1 MQLNDTH
8 PTLTIPELMR
18 LLMDDQR
25 VVHSEAFFFF
35 FIRQSV
41 QSNTLDVQ

>member
-35 FIRQSV
+35 IRQSV